1 MPMQP
6 IHRLADLA
14 QRPDGGVEWACP
26 QCGRYLVRYPD
37 RQLVLVAGAPG
48 PIHIPG
54 PRYQDNPTQVPTV
67 SEIDQR
73 FLDSHAMA
81 WLSNPRR
88 PRTPGPAPNSRPPTI
103 DVNPKEEQ

>member
-37 RQLVLVAGAPG
+37 RQLVVAAGAPG
-48 PIHIPG
+48 PTHIPG
-54 PRYQDNPTQVPTV
+54 YQADPTHLPTV
-67 SEIDQR
+67 SEFDQR

-81 WLSNPRR
+81 WLSNPGR
-88 PRTPGPAPNSRPPTI
+88 PRTPGSAPNSRQPTI
-103 DVNPKEEQ
+103 DVNPQEEQ